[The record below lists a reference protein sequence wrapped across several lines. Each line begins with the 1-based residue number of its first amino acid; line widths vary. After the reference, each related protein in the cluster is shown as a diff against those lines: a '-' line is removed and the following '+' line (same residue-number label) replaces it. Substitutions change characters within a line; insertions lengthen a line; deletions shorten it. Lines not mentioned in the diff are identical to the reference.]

1 MSQKM
6 LAHVKARP
14 INHILYLL
22 LFLKVS
28 WNSWQTNFWEKIT
41 RIKQQKVILSKL
53 TERLLLLV
61 HRRIP
66 TQTFRGLANCALDQ
80 PYVSTELDPH
90 WTMREFPFL
99 NMILLQVHPSWCLV
113 LPFSTVFSACDQVQW
128 RGHFADFVLYC
139 NCIEIFIHHCLTRF
153 QCAHCTFSLST
164 HHIPI
169 AVLSVP
175 SRGP

>member
-1 MSQKM
+1 MSFGKVEANRVFLVPWKWLKIWLTDALNFLKHRSHLSDCGWLGFTVVLTENLKKQSLNEWSCMSQKM

-41 RIKQQKVILSKL
+41 RIKQQKVILLKL

-66 TQTFRGLANCALDQ
+66 TQTFRGPANCTLDQ
-80 PYVSTELDPH
+80 PYVSTKLDP
-90 WTMREFPFL
+90 
-99 NMILLQVHPSWCLV
+99 Q
-113 LPFSTVFSACDQVQW
+113 
-128 RGHFADFVLYC
+128 G
-139 NCIEIFIHHCLTRF
+139 
-153 QCAHCTFSLST
+153 
-164 HHIPI
+164 
-169 AVLSVP
+169 
-175 SRGP
+175 